1 MDTNNLLY
9 IWEFMA
15 CLSDRVFTSSC
26 NNSWL
31 LVYLVCD
38 AVFDLLSSKLM
49 RVGIVIALV

>member
-1 MDTNNLLY
+1 LLY